1 MRRPLSA
8 SRDPATLSCPSG
20 PESPCPAAAPSGCP
34 VEWSWPGSAAEGAEV
49 AVVIAE
55 TDAVAGAGVLS
66 WSAVGS
72 VSDVGGA
79 GSCAGLV
86 GCPWD
91 GVADGFRGGEW
102 EGADPNVGGAELPGT
117 VGLGDG
123 EADGGPG
130 VGGAGQNFA
139 GRRPAG
145 PQGSAAAGS
154 ARTSGDAPS
163 RRATADA

>member
-1 MRRPLSA
+1 VI
-8 SRDPATLSCPSG
+8 
-20 PESPCPAAAPSGCP
+20 AAA
-34 VEWSWPGSAAEGAEV
+34 E
-49 AVVIAE
+49 
-55 TDAVAGAGVLS
+55 AVAGEGVLS
-66 WSAVGS
+66 WSAVVTGA
-72 VSDVGGA
+72 DVGGA

-86 GCPWD
+86 GCAWD
-91 GVADGFRGGEW
+91 GAADGFRGGAW
-102 EGADPNVGGAELPGT
+102 EGAAPDGGGAELPGA

-145 PQGSAAAGS
+145 PQRSAAAGN

-163 RRATADA
+163 RRTTADA

>member
-8 SRDPATLSCPSG
+8 SRVPVTLSCPSG
-20 PESPCPAAAPSGCP
+20 SESLCPAAAPGGCP
-34 VEWSWPGSAAEGAEV
+34 FEWSWPPSAAGGAEA
-49 AVVIAE
+49 AVVIPA
-55 TDAVAGAGVLS
+55 TGAVAGEGVLS
-66 WSAVGS
+66 WSAVETG
-72 VSDVGGA
+72 SDVGGA

-86 GCPWD
+86 GCAWD
-91 GVADGFRGGEW
+91 GVADGLRGGAG
-102 EGADPNVGGAELPGT
+102 EGAATDGGGAELPGT
-117 VGLGDG
+117 VRLGDG

-145 PQGSAAAGS
+145 PQGSAAAGN
-154 ARTSGDAPS
+154 ARTSGDATS

>member
-34 VEWSWPGSAAEGAEV
+34 VEWSWPGSAAGGAEV
-49 AVVIAE
+49 AVVIAA

-66 WSAVGS
+66 WPAVGTGP
-72 VSDVGGA
+72 DVGGA
-79 GSCAGLV
+79 GSCAGSV
-86 GCPWD
+86 GRAWD
-91 GVADGFRGGEW
+91 GTGDGFRGGAG
-102 EGADPNVGGAELPGT
+102 EGAAPDGSGAELPGT
-117 VGLGDG
+117 VVLGDG

-145 PQGSAAAGS
+145 PQRSAAAGN

-163 RRATADA
+163 RTATADA

>member
-1 MRRPLSA
+1 M
-8 SRDPATLSCPSG
+8 
-20 PESPCPAAAPSGCP
+20 
-34 VEWSWPGSAAEGAEV
+34 
-49 AVVIAE
+49 IAE

-66 WSAVGS
+66 WSAVGTG
-72 VSDVGGA
+72 SDVGCA

-91 GVADGFRGGEW
+91 GVADGFRGGAW
-102 EGADPNVGGAELPGT
+102 GGADPDGGGAELPGT
-117 VGLGDG
+117 VVLGDG

-130 VGGAGQNFA
+130 VGGVGQNFA

-145 PQGSAAAGS
+145 PQGSAAAGN

-163 RRATADA
+163 RRAAAHA